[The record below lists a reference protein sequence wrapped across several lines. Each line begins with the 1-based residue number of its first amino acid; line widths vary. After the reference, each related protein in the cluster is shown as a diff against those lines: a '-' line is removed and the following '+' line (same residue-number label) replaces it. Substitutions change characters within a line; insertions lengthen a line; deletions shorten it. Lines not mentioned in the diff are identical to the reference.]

1 MPATD
6 QFAGVRRGPAWLAG
20 LGRSISAKLMASI
33 FVAMLVMFA
42 LLGYFSIRLHQKH
55 LEAAALISAEQQSEV
70 LRRSASHYMLKN
82 DRVGLYEMMVNM
94 ADQPGIVRVRI
105 MNSEGVISYSTAP
118 AEVGSAVNK
127 DAEAC
132 YGCHEQSKPLALL
145 KRSDRF
151 RVYRDGNS
159 RVLGIITPIENQ
171 LACSNAACHAHPAS
185 VRILGV
191 LDTNLSLAK
200 VDVSLAQER
209 RTMLAYTGVALLL
222 VVLLSGLFIWV
233 VVRNPLRELEAGT
246 ERVAKGELGFHI
258 PVKSNDEI
266 GDLAESFNDMSSRLQ
281 LAQAEIT
288 AWAHTL
294 EERVEEKT
302 RELRQAHQHMLQV
315 EKMATIGK
323 MAAVVAHEINNP
335 LSGILTYS
343 RVVKRWIQNNFA
355 SAPRTEEMSGS
366 LDLIASESK
375 RCGEL
380 VRNLL
385 SFSRVTPM
393 NLEWC
398 ELNQVI
404 DRCVRLVQH
413 KMDMGGIQ
421 LNLAVAA
428 ELPPVHCD
436 PNQIEQVVL
445 AIVINA
451 IDAMPQG
458 GNLWIGA
465 RLENTFSIELIIR
478 DDGIGIPDEHLSHI
492 FEPFY
497 TTKES
502 GGSGLGLAI
511 SQTIVERHGGSIA
524 VQSVVGQG
532 TSFRILLPVDS
543 QKPALACDQERVP
556 IEQNAE
562 IVGVALKGHGFS
574 RANKPL
580 SLMTRVDFSPRGSH
594 NSNFS
599 SSPRNEAEK

>member
-1 MPATD
+1 MPEID
-6 QFAGVRRGPAWLAG
+6 QPDGIRQQPTWLAG
-20 LGRSISAKLMASI
+20 LGHSISAKLMACI

-105 MNSEGVISYSTAP
+105 MNSEGVVSYSTLP
-118 AEVGSAVNK
+118 SEVGGTVNK

-151 RVYRDGNS
+151 RVYRNENS

-171 LACSNAACHAHPAS
+171 PACSNAACHAHPAS
-185 VRILGV
+185 VHILGV

-209 RTMLAYTGVALLL
+209 HTMLAYTGVALCV
-222 VVLLSGLFIWV
+222 VVLLSGLFIWL

-258 PVKSNDEI
+258 SLKSNDEI
-266 GDLAESFNDMSSRLQ
+266 GDLAQSFNEMSSRLQ

-288 AWAHTL
+288 AWARTL
-294 EERVEEKT
+294 EERVDEKT
-302 RELRQAHQHMLQV
+302 RELKQAHQHMLQV

-355 SAPRTEEMSGS
+355 TVARSGEMTGS

-380 VRNLL
+380 VKNLL

-421 LNLAVAA
+421 LNLAVTAD
-428 ELPPVHCD
+428 LPPVHCD

-445 AIVINA
+445 AMVINA

-458 GNLWIGA
+458 GNLWISA
-465 RLENTFSIELIIR
+465 RLENASRVELIIR
-478 DDGIGIPDEHLSHI
+478 DDGMGISDEHLSHI

-511 SQTIVERHGGSIA
+511 SENIVERHGGSIV

-532 TSFRILLPVDS
+532 TSFKILLPVDS
-543 QKPALACDQERVP
+543 QRPAPASDE
-556 IEQNAE
+556 EH
-562 IVGVALKGHGFS
+562 VAAHV
-574 RANKPL
+574 R
-580 SLMTRVDFSPRGSH
+580 
-594 NSNFS
+594 
-599 SSPRNEAEK
+599 